1 MPYRKKRI
9 GPLVER
15 SFFPQKGPIR
25 DDNVYAITTDFFSWL
40 ETEWQLPLLC
50 DELVKP
56 PLPTPIELTK
66 ETYTVAELNHLY
78 GLAGVGAVLRRYEI
92 KATGSMVNKGRLAAV
107 YAAKDLAHL
116 ILRLSVDVAGIPAF
130 TEEVYTIEEFLGLF
144 PGVNH
149 RYCYKLVRRYGL
161 VPVSSRPSQGRP
173 IPLYKKEDLKAALVK
188 WEGDRLIKIL
198 NEWWRRFFPP
208 ACQSCDRCRQHAR
221 NLLLQQVMCQRPI
234 LNHLRFAVASFLHE
248 VLRLGSVS
256 RWWSVHRT
264 DAWEREQNAAWGV
277 LFIYLL
283 DRGLLKLSIAEML
296 GIKSLCSMNNEDR
309 TRLWRQRYPQ
319 EYQQF
324 LAALQATNY
333 RITSHEYILKIVS
346 LLVLLRYGLANLAE
360 LGRPLSKDELNQAC
374 HEHRL
379 VTLHLS
385 HGMFFPFPLSKDI
398 RIGHVVLD
406 EIRFYFWAYAAQQ
419 EQGRHRRD
427 EGPRHWNHEFVR
439 AIEQALA
446 APMYEEKKSILSRRP
461 EMEQPLMSPLRLHQK
476 GVSAENGYALLPSA
490 VQEHLLAYVTWGYQ
504 EQVLAIS
511 TVQSLVTALL
521 HFFSWGRLQGFLVDY
536 PHWSREKTQQVFRSY
551 EAIKCLE
558 MTANSRSGQ
567 LQCLTTFFT
576 NLRNLEYVVPAGYQ
590 VLSLLRKGRTWEP
603 RVMPQEEVFDRIFHD
618 GVRQLSYDPFARLA
632 LTIQYYCGTRVTE
645 TCELHLFCLLEDPHG
660 HAYLLI
666 PLGKTKQERPFPIA
680 AVGMESLLEY
690 MDEVVSLRLTADGT
704 SRTLGQTNFRY
715 TREDPERANDWHYLF
730 DRVPIADGRRKKT
743 RGRLSSI
750 RVSEALRE
758 ALLFAA
764 KRNADG
770 LFQPGTYNPLC
781 QHRRLKGKECRYFVA
796 EEGII
801 ICPRC
806 GSRLSGHRGSYCHH
820 ILEDDFVCDGVAQAE
835 EVFCP
840 KCDAPL
846 ASLVALSTHLFRHNS
861 VSRTYNAGVSL
872 VQNMRLH
879 GHQTIPMHLRYIHLY
894 LDETTQEVRHL
905 FAEKRLQE
913 VSQALSSPS
922 GKIVEEGVAST
933 VSLEHY
939 LGVTLRRA
947 LRRRTSGLWGGFW
960 AGALAR
966 RGGGGIT
973 HRCERKR
980 VVISTS

>member
-1 MPYRKKRI
+1 M
-9 GPLVER
+9 
-15 SFFPQKGPIR
+15 
-25 DDNVYAITTDFFSWL
+25 YAITTDFFSWL

-208 ACQSCDRCRQHAR
+208 ACQRCDRCRQHAR

-576 NLRNLEYVVPAGYQ
+576 E
-590 VLSLLRKGRTWEP
+590 SEEP
-603 RVMPQEEVFDRIFHD
+603 GIC
-618 GVRQLSYDPFARLA
+618 GSCRLPSA
-632 LTIQYYCGTRVTE
+632 
-645 TCELHLFCLLEDPHG
+645 
-660 HAYLLI
+660 
-666 PLGKTKQERPFPIA
+666 FP
-680 AVGMESLLEY
+680 
-690 MDEVVSLRLTADGT
+690 
-704 SRTLGQTNFRY
+704 
-715 TREDPERANDWHYLF
+715 
-730 DRVPIADGRRKKT
+730 
-743 RGRLSSI
+743 
-750 RVSEALRE
+750 
-758 ALLFAA
+758 
-764 KRNADG
+764 
-770 LFQPGTYNPLC
+770 
-781 QHRRLKGKECRYFVA
+781 A
-796 EEGII
+796 EERKNMGAKGYASGRGI
-801 ICPRC
+801 
-806 GSRLSGHRGSYCHH
+806 
-820 ILEDDFVCDGVAQAE
+820 
-835 EVFCP
+835 
-840 KCDAPL
+840 
-846 ASLVALSTHLFRHNS
+846 
-861 VSRTYNAGVSL
+861 
-872 VQNMRLH
+872 
-879 GHQTIPMHLRYIHLY
+879 
-894 LDETTQEVRHL
+894 
-905 FAEKRLQE
+905 
-913 VSQALSSPS
+913 
-922 GKIVEEGVAST
+922 
-933 VSLEHY
+933 
-939 LGVTLRRA
+939 
-947 LRRRTSGLWGGFW
+947 
-960 AGALAR
+960 
-966 RGGGGIT
+966 
-973 HRCERKR
+973 
-980 VVISTS
+980 